1 MTKGGV
7 ERNLP
12 CSPYSHKLNNLTFYF
27 SSRIYKEKFV
37 SALANYTHDFRLML
51 EKKLS
56 VDVIGC
62 EDIASILLYKRTE
75 KRGFYVTYSEPI
87 YTIQKSK
94 SCIVSDC
101 IDNKPYSNSWKS
113 MDEMFLDLGYT
124 QICKKGIARG
134 D

>member
-37 SALANYTHDFRLML
+37 SALANYTHDFRLTL

-56 VDVIGC
+56 IAVIGC

-75 KRGFYVTYSEPI
+75 KRGFYVTYSKQV
-87 YTIQKSK
+87 YNTLDIQTAPSY
-94 SCIVSDC
+94 INNGVERAW
-101 IDNKPYSNSWKS
+101 NSI
-113 MDEMFLDLGYT
+113 DEMFLDLGYT